1 MKIIDTTT
9 YFEEDLMMD
18 LRFNILNSHVDYFIV
33 CESRFSHSGAEKEI
47 KFNKKNFPKF
57 EKKIIHAVVDKE
69 PDEIIKKNNLN
80 YPELRHNSVLR
91 IKQQRNFI
99 KKHLNDFSSDD
110 YVIHSDNDEIP
121 NLEKFNLK
129 NNKKK
134 FVIFSQKM
142 FYYKFNLVLPN
153 LNWYGSKACKIKDLK
168 SIDLLRAIKNKVYPI
183 YRIDVF
189 FSQIKHQSIFL
200 VENGGWHFSNLKT
213 LDELERKYLND
224 ENYAEYLAQGYT
236 KEMIRENL
244 INRSIGY
251 NHSAKKNSDNRF
263 KSTKLEKTN
272 LDILPSYLIKN
283 LNNYKDWI
291 D

>member
-1 MKIIDTTT
+1 
-9 YFEEDLMMD
+9 
-18 LRFNILNSHVDYFIV
+18 
-33 CESRFSHSGAEKEI
+33 
-47 KFNKKNFPKF
+47 
-57 EKKIIHAVVDKE
+57 
-69 PDEIIKKNNLN
+69 
-80 YPELRHNSVLR
+80 
-91 IKQQRNFI
+91 
-99 KKHLNDFSSDD
+99 
-110 YVIHSDNDEIP
+110 
-121 NLEKFNLK
+121 
-129 NNKKK
+129 
-134 FVIFSQKM
+134 M
-142 FYYKFNLVLPN
+142 FYYKFNLILPN
-153 LNWYGSKACKIKDLK
+153 LNWYGSKACKIKNLK

-189 FSQIKHQSIFL
+189 FSQIKQQSIFL